1 MQPSVDNYRTA
12 HRLASSEVRHFK
24 LKRRLFEASKS
35 ATNVS
40 KRYYESPKNIK
51 TDTNNPPIDIGTEIA
66 YSRAKQNK

>member
-1 MQPSVDNYRTA
+1 MKPSVDNYGTA
-12 HRLASSEVRHFK
+12 HRSVTSEPRYFK

-40 KRYYESPKNIK
+40 KRYYESPKKTK